1 MLCSHK
7 MGSVQEL
14 QSLLLKRDERIAQ
27 LEGLLNRKEQ
37 DIIELKSQ
45 LDKYQSVFSFQ
56 TMGNS
61 KKNMN
66 SRRKQRAQ
74 GISAE
79 PQNFRTIQDLSSLS
93 QQKFPEFP
101 KNDRSVPHC
110 HYHHGQ

>member
-1 MLCSHK
+1 

-61 KKNMN
+61 KKNMT

-101 KNDRSVPHC
+101 KNDRLVHFVMA
-110 HYHHGQ
+110 